1 MHATM
6 IEADTGMDDGS
17 HGCMMPSA
25 DSGRRAEWR
34 VAVTYYTDPLCS
46 WSWALEPQWRRLRYE
61 FGDQMIWRYRMG
73 GMIADW
79 HSFNDPLNSVSKPVQ
94 MGPNWFQVRVVS
106 GMPINERLWHEDPPD
121 SSYPACLAFK
131 AAERQG
137 PAIAERYLR
146 RLREAVM
153 LERRNIARRDVLL
166 ALAVECADVDAGEVG
181 LDYARF
187 TRDLEEPQTLD
198 AFRDDLKDVRYHT
211 IGRFPS
217 LTLQQDGTGVIIVGY
232 RPYPMMREALAH
244 LAPDLAPAR
253 AATDI
258 AAYVSA
264 WGSLTAREVAEAF
277 DWDTARAEQALNEA
291 ASRGEIRCVMHPTA
305 TAAYYRVA
313 DNRGR

>member
-1 MHATM
+1 MAG
-6 IEADTGMDDGS
+6 ADTVSDDGS
-17 HGCMMPSA
+17 PGCLMPSGVGVR
-25 DSGRRAEWR
+25 SGEWR

-61 FGDQMIWRYRMG
+61 FGDQLTWRYRMG

-131 AAERQG
+131 AAEQQG
-137 PAIAERYLR
+137 PTVAERYLR

-166 ALAVECADVDAGEVG
+166 ALAAECAGADAGEGG

-187 TRDLEEPQTLD
+187 TRDLAEPRTLD

-217 LTLQQDGTGVIIVGY
+217 LTLQQQDGTGVIIVGY

-264 WGSLTAREVAEAF
+264 WGSLTAREIAEAF